1 MEIILRQDVEK
12 LGKVGAVVK
21 VKEGF
26 ARNFLFPKDLAFP
39 ATPANLKRIEQ
50 QKAKLVAQNEAS
62 KKEAQGLAE
71 KLAKVSITIT
81 VEVNDLEKM
90 YGSVTEADVL
100 KALEAE
106 GYKLDKKQ
114 VHLEQPVTDLGIFEV
129 AVKLHPEVTAK
140 IRLWVAKK

>member
-21 VKEGF
+21 VKEGY
-26 ARNFLFPKDLAFP
+26 ARNFLFPRDLAFP

-50 QKAKLVAQNEAS
+50 QKAKLVAQYEAT
-62 KKEAQGLAE
+62 KREAQALAE

-90 YGSVTEADVL
+90 YGSVTEVDVH
-100 KALEAE
+100 KALEVE
-106 GYKLDKKQ
+106 GFKLDKKQ
-114 VHLEQPVTDLGIFEV
+114 IFLENPITELGIFEV